1 MKFWSLTVLCLLIV
15 FGAQAQTPD
24 KKTTDTLHINY
35 LPEITLVGKGSKS
48 DYQQMPEIV
57 GTNIYA
63 GKKSSLIVLDNVQ
76 GNIVTNTMRQV
87 LVKVPG
93 IHIWESDPSGIQIGI
108 AARGLSPNRS
118 WEFNVRQNGY
128 DIAAD
133 PFGYPEAYYNP
144 QLQAVQRIEIVRGQG
159 SLQYGPQFGGLV
171 NYILR
176 NGSEINKKFEIE
188 TQQTIGSNGLFN
200 SYNAVGGKTKKVNY
214 YSFFDH
220 RNGNGWRNNSKY
232 FTNAGFGTVN
242 YNFSS
247 KFSLTAE
254 VMHSNIR
261 SQQPGGLTD
270 SLFNKDAKQSFRT
283 RNWFDITWT
292 NPALTATYKFNEKAR
307 WTTKLFA
314 TIGDRNSVGFIQSIT
329 VKDSINSATATY
341 NNRLL
346 NIDQYRNYAMESRVI
361 TDYKLGKMNNTIAG
375 GIRLYTGTT
384 HRRADGKGTTGTDY
398 DMTVIGNYPR
408 DINFKSKNAAAFV
421 ENIFRVTSKLI
432 IIPGVRYEWLE
443 GSASGRN
450 GYTSTGNEIILQNI
464 KRSRNFL
471 LAGIGAEFHATT
483 GTEIYANISQA
494 YRPIQ
499 FANLQAPPTTD
510 IVDPNLKDA
519 KGYNADIGYRGKIK
533 NFLQFDISSFYLEY
547 NNRVG
552 TITPSGA
559 SYRLIT
565 NVGNS
570 ISKGLE
576 SFAEVNIIKAFTK
589 IKNIDFI
596 IFGSYSYTNAKYSGN
611 HKDAATKG
619 KRVENAPKDIF
630 RGGLTLG
637 YNDLLLTGQSSFVGK
652 TFSDANNTVKPT
664 TNGQNGLIPSY
675 TITDITATYK
685 FSKHLNIK
693 TGINNILNERY
704 FTRRAGGYP
713 GPGVL
718 PGDGRTFFISVGAKF

>member
-1 MKFWSLTVLCLLIV
+1 
-15 FGAQAQTPD
+15 
-24 KKTTDTLHINY
+24 
-35 LPEITLVGKGSKS
+35 
-48 DYQQMPEIV
+48 
-57 GTNIYA
+57 
-63 GKKSSLIVLDNVQ
+63 
-76 GNIVTNTMRQV
+76 
-87 LVKVPG
+87 
-93 IHIWESDPSGIQIGI
+93 
-108 AARGLSPNRS
+108 
-118 WEFNVRQNGY
+118 
-128 DIAAD
+128 
-133 PFGYPEAYYNP
+133 
-144 QLQAVQRIEIVRGQG
+144 
-159 SLQYGPQFGGLV
+159 
-171 NYILR
+171 
-176 NGSEINKKFEIE
+176 
-188 TQQTIGSNGLFN
+188 
-200 SYNAVGGKTKKVNY
+200 
-214 YSFFDH
+214 
-220 RNGNGWRNNSKY
+220 
-232 FTNAGFGTVN
+232 
-242 YNFSS
+242 
-247 KFSLTAE
+247 
-254 VMHSNIR
+254 
-261 SQQPGGLTD
+261 
-270 SLFNKDAKQSFRT
+270 
-283 RNWFDITWT
+283 
-292 NPALTATYKFNEKAR
+292 
-307 WTTKLFA
+307 
-314 TIGDRNSVGFIQSIT
+314 
-329 VKDSINSATATY
+329 
-341 NNRLL
+341 
-346 NIDQYRNYAMESRVI
+346 
-361 TDYKLGKMNNTIAG
+361 
-375 GIRLYTGTT
+375 YTGTT

-408 DINFKSKNAAAFV
+408 DINFKSRNVAGFF
-421 ENIFRVTSKLI
+421 ENIFRLSPKLL
-432 IIPGVRYEWLE
+432 IIPGLRYEWLE

-450 GYTSTGNEIILQNI
+450 GYSSGGAEIILQNI

-471 LAGIGAEFHATT
+471 LAGIGAEFHLTK
-483 GTEIYANISQA
+483 GTELYANISQA

-576 SFAEVNIIKAFTK
+576 SFVEFNIIKAFTK

-596 IFGSYSYTNAKYSGN
+596 IFGSYSYTDAKYSGD

-637 YNDLLLTGQSSFVGK
+637 YKDLLLTGQSSFVGK

-675 TITDITATYK
+675 NITDLTATYK